1 MATMDALL
9 RIKADVQGE
18 GQVASLGR
26 ALGGVGQTANK
37 VTGSLRGL
45 TAAAG
50 MGGLAGAMGTLAPLL
65 SVAGLGSMAKKALD
79 SGDAMFDLSQKTGMS
94 VESLARFKKAAA
106 TSGTDMETVARASM
120 KLSKGMLEA
129 AETGKGATSEA
140 LTAMGISATDAAGK
154 LKSADAVM
162 LEIATRFK
170 AMPDGA
176 EKTAMAMKLFGR
188 SGAELVPLLNM
199 GGDAIDKMSVKMTTA
214 FAEKADQY
222 SDKLATLSGKVGALG
237 MDIMVAVL
245 PALDSLTSALVKVVD
260 AFNSV
265 DPSIRNVIVLASLIA
280 IAWGPITGLIT
291 GIVAAFSGLGALPA
305 IIAGFAGAAAPA
317 VAAITTAFSGLL
329 AWLTGTLLPGLIA
342 FFSGPVGWTVLAV
355 AAVVAMAIA
364 FREPILGF
372 VKWLGDNL
380 APIGKFFSDLWASI
394 LDNGG
399 KFLTSLGELFS
410 KGLSAALDLAY
421 KVFVEPWVKLFDT
434 VLREPI
440 SKMLNWLS
448 STFRAPFEAVANFV
462 RGIFNGLLQNIG
474 NGINSAIGM
483 VNRLIGAYN
492 SIPTLAD
499 LPYVPTV
506 SIPQFATGGVITR
519 PTVAMVG
526 EGGEPEYIIPQSKML
541 AASARYLAGTRGAGV
556 LTGGSSSGAPRLG
569 RSQIN
574 ITTGPVLQQ
583 DGRQWVTM
591 ADLVAATQATEDAI
605 LDQLRTFGGRRAAGI
620 A

>member
-26 ALGGVGQTANK
+26 ALGGVGQTANR

-65 SVAGLGSMAKKALD
+65 SVAGLGSMAKSALD
-79 SGDAMFDLSQKTGMS
+79 AGNTMFDLAQKTGMS

-106 TSGTDMETVARASM
+106 TSDTDLETVAKASM

-140 LTAMGISATDAAGK
+140 LQAMGISATDAAGK
-154 LKSADAVM
+154 LKSADEVM

-199 GGDAIDKMSVKMTTA
+199 GGDAIDKLKVKMTTA
-214 FAEKADQY
+214 FAEKANQY

-245 PALDSLTSALVKVVD
+245 PALDSLTSALTKVVD

-291 GIVAAFSGLGALPA
+291 GIVAAFSSLGTLPA

-317 VAAITTAFSGLL
+317 VAAITAAFSGLL

-364 FREPILGF
+364 FREPILEF
-372 VKWLGDNL
+372 VKWIGENL

-394 LDNGG
+394 LDNGS
-399 KFLTSLGELFS
+399 KFLTTLGELFS
-410 KGLSAALDLAY
+410 KGLAAALELAY

-440 SKMLNWLS
+440 SKLLTWVRD
-448 STFRAPFEAVANFV
+448 TFRAPFEAVVNFV

-492 SIPTLAD
+492 SLPAPD
-499 LPYVPTV
+499 LPFVPTV
-506 SIPQFATGGVITR
+506 SIPQFATGGVVTR

-556 LTGGSSSGAPRLG
+556 LSGGSPSGAPRLG